1 MSDITNTLQ
10 NLDLQQL
17 RDVLTTVNDLIVQK
31 SRQGENFISSIDNS
45 ITLRNNDSA
54 ANVDD
59 YVEYIDQFCNDEG
72 FSLEYLFP
80 EIESLSLNDSKST
93 KKVQNQ
99 FISMINEPYSWKA
112 GSSMVKNDPVSFDN
126 FPITKSI
133 MERLN
138 SKFDLKLNSVLVS
151 YYKSGSVN
159 TRLHDDGEDTMDP
172 NQPICVLS
180 LGVQRRIEFFSK
192 HIDTLNRKADL
203 SLSPVSG
210 SLYIMKA
217 GCQQN
222 FRHRV
227 RKNKNIRKGRFCL
240 SFRSF
245 VPPQKKVTFEDQE
258 EVSVTPDNFSTP
270 VTTPNQDNSA
280 TAVVSE
286 QVDSPTTTPLRAG
299 PAGKA
304 QGTAIN
310 FSNEQGFSPF
320 QGTHSSLNSS
330 KPGSGSSEKIC
341 VLFGTSITMDI
352 SGEKLSRKGRIFV
365 NRSQSGALIGDIMDE
380 LDDFFHEHTKHIDN
394 VDKIIFSLGTNEVK
408 YLNCYKVDI
417 FRRFY
422 SPLMKLVEHAKN
434 LFPKAQIVFQCV
446 LPIFTFYT
454 YTAEAVHRFNDL
466 LIEVCKRTGSIFFD
480 CFGYF
485 LDDQGCNIRGN
496 LYRDKFHLSSDTGI
510 KVLARHLKSVI
521 HGNIFNPFMRNRFV
535 KPYYYI

>member
-1 MSDITNTLQ
+1 M
-10 NLDLQQL
+10 
-17 RDVLTTVNDLIVQK
+17 
-31 SRQGENFISSIDNS
+31 
-45 ITLRNNDSA
+45 
-54 ANVDD
+54 
-59 YVEYIDQFCNDEG
+59 
-72 FSLEYLFP
+72 P
-80 EIESLSLNDSKST
+80 EIESLYQNDSKSPN
-93 KKVQNQ
+93 KVRNK
-99 FISMINEPYSWKA
+99 FISTINEPYSWKA
-112 GSSMVKNDPVSFDN
+112 GSSMVENKPVSFEN
-126 FPITKSI
+126 VPNIKSL
-133 MERLN
+133 MDHLN

-151 YYKSGSVN
+151 HYKSGLVN
-159 TRLHDDGEDTMDP
+159 TRLHDDGEDTMDQS
-172 NQPICVLS
+172 QPICVLS
-180 LGVQRRIEFFSK
+180 VGVQRRIEFFSK

-203 SLSPVSG
+203 TLAPVSG

-245 VPPQKKVTFEDQE
+245 VPSQRKVTFEDKE
-258 EVSVTPDNFSTP
+258 EVSVTPENFSTP
-270 VTTPNQDNSA
+270 VATPSQDNS
-280 TAVVSE
+280 TPAVASE
-286 QVDSPTTTPLRAG
+286 QVASPSITPVRAG
-299 PAGKA
+299 PVGKA
-304 QGTAIN
+304 QGTALN

-330 KPGSGSSEKIC
+330 KPGSGGSEKIC

-365 NRSQSGALIGDIMDE
+365 NRSQSGANIRDIMDE
-380 LDDFFHEHTKHIDN
+380 LDDFFHEHNKHIN
-394 VDKIIFSLGTNEVK
+394 NIDKIIFSLGTNEVK

-422 SPLMKLVEHAKN
+422 SPLMQSVEHARN

-485 LDDQGCNIRGN
+485 LDDQGSNIRRN
-496 LYRDKFHLSSDTGI
+496 LYRDKFHLHSDTGI

>member
-17 RDVLTTVNDLIVQK
+17 RDVLRTVNDLIVQK
-31 SRQGENFISSIDNS
+31 SRQGENFISSVDNS
-45 ITLRNNDSA
+45 ITDQNIDSA
-54 ANVDD
+54 PNVDD
-59 YVEYIDQFCNDEG
+59 YVQYLDQFCSDEG
-72 FSLEYLFP
+72 FGLESLLP
-80 EIESLSLNDSKST
+80 EIESLSLNNSKST

-112 GSSMVKNDPVSFDN
+112 GSSMVENNPVSFDK

-151 YYKSGSVN
+151 YYKSGLVN
-159 TRLHDDGEDTMDP
+159 TRLHDDGEDTMDQS
-172 NQPICVLS
+172 QPICVLS

-203 SLSPVSG
+203 TLSPVSG
-210 SLYIMKA
+210 SLYVMKA

-245 VPPQKKVTFEDQE
+245 VPTQKKVTFEDQE

-286 QVDSPTTTPLRAG
+286 QVDSPTTTPVRAG

-341 VLFGTSITMDI
+341 VLFGTSITMD
-352 SGEKLSRKGRIFV
+352 
-365 NRSQSGALIGDIMDE
+365 
-380 LDDFFHEHTKHIDN
+380 
-394 VDKIIFSLGTNEVK
+394 
-408 YLNCYKVDI
+408 
-417 FRRFY
+417 
-422 SPLMKLVEHAKN
+422 
-434 LFPKAQIVFQCV
+434 
-446 LPIFTFYT
+446 
-454 YTAEAVHRFNDL
+454 
-466 LIEVCKRTGSIFFD
+466 
-480 CFGYF
+480 
-485 LDDQGCNIRGN
+485 
-496 LYRDKFHLSSDTGI
+496 
-510 KVLARHLKSVI
+510 
-521 HGNIFNPFMRNRFV
+521 RN
-535 KPYYYI
+535 

>member
-10 NLDLQQL
+10 NLDLHQL
-17 RDVLTTVNDLIVQK
+17 RDVLTTVNELIVQK
-31 SRQGENFISSIDNS
+31 SRQGDNFISSIDNS
-45 ITLRNNDSA
+45 ITDHSSGTA
-54 ANVDD
+54 PVVDD
-59 YVEYIDQFCNDEG
+59 YVEYLDQFCSDEG
-72 FSLEYLFP
+72 FGLDYLLP
-80 EIESLSLNDSKST
+80 ELESLSLNDSKNT

-99 FISMINEPYSWKA
+99 FISMMNEPYSWNA
-112 GSSMVKNDPVSFDN
+112 GSTLVENRPASFEK
-126 FPITKSI
+126 FPIMRSI

-151 YYKSGSVN
+151 YYKSGVVN
-159 TRLHDDGEDTMDP
+159 TRLHDDGEDTMDQS
-172 NQPICVLS
+172 QPICVLS
-180 LGVQRRIEFFSK
+180 VGVQRRIEFFSK

-203 SLSPVSG
+203 SLSPTSG

-227 RKNKNIRKGRFCL
+227 RKNKNIREGRFCL

-245 VPPQKKVTFEDQE
+245 VSSQKKVTFEDQE
-258 EVSVTPDNFSTP
+258 DVSVTPDNFSTP
-270 VTTPNQDNSA
+270 VATLNQDNSA
-280 TAVVSE
+280 PAAASE
-286 QVDSPTTTPLRAG
+286 QADSPSTTPVKTV

-310 FSNEQGFSPF
+310 FSNVQGFSPF
-320 QGTHSSLNSS
+320 EGTRSSINSS
-330 KPGSGSSEKIC
+330 KPGSGCSEKIC
-341 VLFGTSITMDI
+341 VLFGTSITKDI
-352 SGEKLSRKGRIFV
+352 SGEKLSRKGRMFV

-380 LDDFFHEHTKHIDN
+380 LDDFFHEHSKHISN
-394 VDKIIFSLGTNEVK
+394 IDKIIFSLGTNEVK

-446 LPIFTFYT
+446 LPIFTFYK
-454 YTAEAVHRFNDL
+454 YTAESVHRFNDL

-485 LDDQGCNIRGN
+485 LDDQGRNIRGN

-521 HGNIFNPFMRNRFV
+521 HGNIFNPFMRNRLV
-535 KPYYYI
+535 RPYYYI